1 MDVGATIVLF
11 GETASHLK
19 HMPMQKNSRA
29 TCGSGTTGWRL
40 DLGWYK
46 PAAAQDF
53 EVFFSLYSRVYL
65 LISFFF
71 FTLKEPVLLCM
82 SGKPVIGD
90 PESLGSPASGLW
102 RPGLFGQ
109 CPWGNWQSPV
119 AHILHARLRQ
129 RRAGLSVHHTWVGQ
143 AHGRSTHDKPLL
155 HEQWRSGVLANL
167 QWRRGCTA
175 GSEVWDCCLKEYL
188 CYTKWHI

>member
-71 FTLKEPVLLCM
+71 FYPEGTCPTLHVRKARHRWSWVF
-82 SGKPVIGD
+82 GKPSIRTLETWTLWPV
-90 PESLGSPASGLW
+90 PLRKLAKSSRPHPPRTAASEKSRTQRSPHLG
-102 RPGLFGQ
+102 
-109 CPWGNWQSPV
+109 
-119 AHILHARLRQ
+119 
-129 RRAGLSVHHTWVGQ
+129 RAGSRQINSWQTF
-143 AHGRSTHDKPLL
+143 
-155 HEQWRSGVLANL
+155 
-167 QWRRGCTA
+167 TA
-175 GSEVWDCCLKEYL
+175 WTVAVWCAS
-188 CYTKWHI
+188 